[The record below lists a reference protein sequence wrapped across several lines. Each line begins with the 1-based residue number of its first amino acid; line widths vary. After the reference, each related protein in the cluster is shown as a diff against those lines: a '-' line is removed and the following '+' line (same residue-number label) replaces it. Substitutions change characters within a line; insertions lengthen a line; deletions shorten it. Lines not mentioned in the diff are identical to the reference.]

1 MSKGYANI
9 SLSVKAAFWFVF
21 CTLLQKAFSFV
32 TVPIFTRIMSS
43 DQYGLFNLYNAW
55 LGIIVVLCTMNM
67 ESGVFVNGY
76 VKEDIK
82 EKRNEL
88 PISLLSLSF
97 TLTAIIFTLL
107 FFVYICN
114 SSLISLPISF
124 LVLMFIEVIANPV
137 LRIWTVEQR
146 FRYKYKLLV
155 LITLILV
162 FTQIL
167 LGIYFVY
174 NADSYN
180 KAYVRIFWNVI
191 PILILGLMIY
201 MYYIRRSHRVFLI
214 SNWIQ
219 ILKLQMPL
227 VPYNLS
233 MVLLLSSS
241 RILIGKYDGT
251 KSVAIYSVA
260 YSIGQIISMIKQ
272 SIVDGFHPWI
282 YDKLKKKE
290 FEPLQKMISVLQL
303 LLATLAFLVSSLAPD
318 LVRLFAP
325 IEYYEAVYIV
335 PFVSAIVIFALFNQV
350 FVIIETYY
358 EKTKNIMYS
367 SIVACVLNI
376 ILNIILIPSLGFLIA
391 GFTSLLSYMILSY
404 INYYCICKIS
414 AFKNPFTWNV
424 IYVTPIILS
433 TIVSFVAFL
442 YKYPFILRGISF
454 CIIMICMLKWH
465 KIIQIF
471 KEKKI

>member
-1 MSKGYANI
+1 
-9 SLSVKAAFWFVF
+9 
-21 CTLLQKAFSFV
+21 
-32 TVPIFTRIMSS
+32 
-43 DQYGLFNLYNAW
+43 
-55 LGIIVVLCTMNM
+55 
-67 ESGVFVNGY
+67 
-76 VKEDIK
+76 
-82 EKRNEL
+82 
-88 PISLLSLSF
+88 
-97 TLTAIIFTLL
+97 
-107 FFVYICN
+107 
-114 SSLISLPISF
+114 
-124 LVLMFIEVIANPV
+124 MFIEVIANPV

-282 YDKLKKKE
+282 YDKLKRK
-290 FEPLQKMISVLQL
+290 
-303 LLATLAFLVSSLAPD
+303 SL
-318 LVRLFAP
+318 
-325 IEYYEAVYIV
+325 
-335 PFVSAIVIFALFNQV
+335 SH
-350 FVIIETYY
+350 
-358 EKTKNIMYS
+358 
-367 SIVACVLNI
+367 
-376 ILNIILIPSLGFLIA
+376 
-391 GFTSLLSYMILSY
+391 
-404 INYYCICKIS
+404 
-414 AFKNPFTWNV
+414 
-424 IYVTPIILS
+424 
-433 TIVSFVAFL
+433 
-442 YKYPFILRGISF
+442 YKR
-454 CIIMICMLKWH
+454 
-465 KIIQIF
+465 
-471 KEKKI
+471 